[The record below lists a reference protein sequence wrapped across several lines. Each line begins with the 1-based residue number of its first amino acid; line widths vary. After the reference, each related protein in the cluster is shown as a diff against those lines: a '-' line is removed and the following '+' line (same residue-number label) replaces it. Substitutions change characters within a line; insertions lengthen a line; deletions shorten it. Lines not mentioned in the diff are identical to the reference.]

1 MKYGGTMNIKMK
13 ISEIDQPLSI
23 SLILYFT
30 YSTGMAANRTKKS
43 HQKNDWDN
51 RVNIYRIEN
60 DSTYKKGGKIDSG
73 YSFDCV
79 RSIIYLRISV

>member
-1 MKYGGTMNIKMK
+1 MTKMKMK

-51 RVNIYRIEN
+51 RVNIYRIEIEKTIPLIRKEEKYTAGIN
-60 DSTYKKGGKIDSG
+60 STASD
-73 YSFDCV
+73 
-79 RSIIYLRISV
+79 R